1 MNLTVIQETIRNDIK
16 AVGLS
21 KTFFDVI
28 YKAINHLVYLRILAC
43 VTINKPDPRYL
54 QVNDRYTC
62 RFLSNSEI
70 ADFAKNPDHDLE
82 AEALKLAFKKGDEC
96 FAILDGD
103 RLASYGWYSN
113 QPTTSSD
120 GLILHF
126 SQEYTYM
133 YQGYTHHDY
142 RGQRLHA
149 IGMTMAL
156 NEYLS
161 RGFKGIVSC
170 VDATNFNSLKSVY
183 RMGYQNF
190 GKLYIL
196 KPLGLCFVHRSRG
209 CKDYG
214 YWLEKIKGDETH

>member
-1 MNLTVIQETIRNDIK
+1 MNLAVIQETIRNDIK
-16 AVGLS
+16 RVGIS
-21 KTFFDVI
+21 KTLFDVI
-28 YKAINHLVYLRILAC
+28 YNAINHVLYLRVLDC
-43 VTINKPDPRYL
+43 VTIKKSDPRYL
-54 QVNDRYTC
+54 EVSNNYTC
-62 RFLSNSEI
+62 RFLTNDEI
-70 ADFAKNPDHDLE
+70 VAFAKFPEYDLE
-82 AEALKLAFKKGDEC
+82 EEAMWLAFKKGDEC

-113 QPTTSSD
+113 QPTTSSE
-120 GLILHF
+120 GLVLHF
-126 SQEYTYM
+126 NQAYTYM

-156 NEYLS
+156 NEYLR

-183 RMGYQNF
+183 RMGYQSF

-196 KPLGLCFVHRSRG
+196 KALGQCFVYRSPG
-209 CKDYG
+209 CKEYG
-214 YWLEKIKGDETH
+214 YWLEKIKGQG